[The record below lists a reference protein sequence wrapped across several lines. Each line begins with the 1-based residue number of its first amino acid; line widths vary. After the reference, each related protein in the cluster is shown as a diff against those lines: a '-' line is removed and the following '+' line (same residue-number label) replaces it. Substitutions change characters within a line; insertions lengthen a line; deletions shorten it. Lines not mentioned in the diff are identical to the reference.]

1 MAQSRPLSG
10 FLTPDVI
17 QQVKDALRAY
27 GGRGAL
33 FLGNFFVSK
42 VIAYFGPLVLA
53 AVLSAQH
60 YGELEL
66 ALSIA
71 MMLALFAVFGVAN
84 ALPQLVLLRNP
95 VPVKDILAILT
106 GGASAVFL
114 VAGAIILIFTGNLV
128 WALACCITTLTTIQY
143 SASAY
148 AKTHSLRNIATWVDN
163 FTLVTATILGVG
175 LAAMGYGH
183 SPTLAPMLIVFAVLA
198 VACTAACFYI
208 AKTTWQPHMIDR
220 LKRAMRLGAPLIIM
234 TIFSSWV
241 AAAAGRTL
249 IGFTLPIEDMAL
261 YAFLFRIASL
271 ALVIHY
277 MISTAFYAPFYSMS
291 ARRFEQIIPFYLAF
305 VACVCATF
313 AIGVP
318 LLLPYLPSNVLTPET
333 ITVGQHIFPVLA
345 LNIYGVNVS
354 ASLESRV
361 QRVRRVTWGTLNAAI
376 VSSLVAAAFIA
387 LAHYHLLSLR
397 AAVWLITAQ
406 TLICTLR
413 YMDVLAR
420 RGMYMPKVA
429 TVVCCAYAALGVL
442 ALLLGG

>member
-1 MAQSRPLSG
+1 MAQSRPLQAILS
-10 FLTPDVI
+10 PDVI
-17 QQVKDALRAY
+17 QQVKDGIRAY
-27 GGRGAL
+27 GARGAF

-53 AVLSAQH
+53 AVLSAEH

-95 VPVKDILAILT
+95 VPVRDILAILT

-114 VAGAIILIFTGNLV
+114 TAGAIILYFTGNMV
-128 WALACCITTLTTIQY
+128 WALACCITTLTTLQY

-148 AKTHSLRNIATWVDN
+148 AKTHSMRNIATWVDN
-163 FTLVTATILGVG
+163 FTLVTATLLGVG

-183 SPTLAPMLIVFAVLA
+183 SPTLAPMLIDFAVLA
-198 VACTAACFYI
+198 VACTLACFYI
-208 AKTTWQPHMIDR
+208 AKTNWKPHAVDR
-220 LKRAMRLGAPLIIM
+220 LKRAMRLGAPLIVM
-234 TIFSSWV
+234 TLFSSWV

-249 IGFTLPIEDMAL
+249 IGFTLPITDMAL
-261 YAFLFRIASL
+261 YALLFRIASL

-318 LLLPYLPSNVLTPET
+318 ILLPYLPSN
-333 ITVGQHIFPVLA
+333 FLA
-345 LNIYGVNVS
+345 
-354 ASLESRV
+354 
-361 QRVRRVTWGTLNAAI
+361 
-376 VSSLVAAAFIA
+376 
-387 LAHYHLLSLR
+387 
-397 AAVWLITAQ
+397 
-406 TLICTLR
+406 
-413 YMDVLAR
+413 
-420 RGMYMPKVA
+420 P
-429 TVVCCAYAALGVL
+429 
-442 ALLLGG
+442 